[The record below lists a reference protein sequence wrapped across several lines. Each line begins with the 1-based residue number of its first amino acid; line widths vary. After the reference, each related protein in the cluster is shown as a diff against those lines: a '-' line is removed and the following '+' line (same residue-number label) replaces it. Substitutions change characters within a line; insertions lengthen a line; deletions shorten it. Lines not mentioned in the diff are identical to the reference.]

1 MVVAVSKSFKK
12 MTVRAILSIF
22 LFVIVYITLI
32 LLAIGLTFLCVLGS
46 YYLIKAKPTFYT
58 LMIGVG
64 LVSLGVFILA
74 FLFKFLLFFFQFH
87 INLPKMIFKKIQ
99 LEH

>member
-32 LLAIGLTFLCVLGS
+32 LLAIGLTFLCALGS

-64 LVSLGVFILA
+64 FVSLGVFISTRWVK
-74 FLFKFLLFFFQFH
+74 LFEV
-87 INLPKMIFKKIQ
+87 N
-99 LEH
+99 